1 MSRLRAGGIPVTDYI
16 NLDLIISRPLFGL
29 LSQGEH
35 YFGVAI
41 YFNSQCVKCI
51 QTFILNE
58 TWKFSFGNQSFN
70 LKSNND

>member
-41 YFNSQCVKCI
+41 YFNLSV
-51 QTFILNE
+51 
-58 TWKFSFGNQSFN
+58 
-70 LKSNND
+70 